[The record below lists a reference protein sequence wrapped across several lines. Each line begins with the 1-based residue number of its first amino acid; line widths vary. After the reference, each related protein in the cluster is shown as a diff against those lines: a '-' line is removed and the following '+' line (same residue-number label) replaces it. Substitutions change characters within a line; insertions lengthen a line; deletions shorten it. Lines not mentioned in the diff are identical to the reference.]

1 MKAPER
7 PHGGKMD
14 PTEII
19 KIVTAAEKYTESQ
32 SVKPHVDVHPA
43 MKLTIVSCMDSRLDL
58 FGILGL
64 DIGDAHIVRNAGGIV
79 TDDVIRSL
87 AVSQRSLGTNMIVL
101 IHHTDCGLEKISD
114 DDFKFQIEREIGIRP
129 SWAVEAFRDPYD
141 DVRQSIARLAAS
153 PFVTHKQNIFG
164 FVYEVDKH
172 QLVRV
177 DPYPS

>member
-1 MKAPER
+1 
-7 PHGGKMD
+7 
-14 PTEII
+14 
-19 KIVTAAEKYTESQ
+19 
-32 SVKPHVDVHPA
+32 
-43 MKLTIVSCMDSRLDL
+43 
-58 FGILGL
+58 
-64 DIGDAHIVRNAGGIV
+64 
-79 TDDVIRSL
+79 
-87 AVSQRSLGTNMIVL
+87 VL